1 MLSLSV
7 FARIFVLAAAVVSP
21 AGLLAQARLAP
32 PPTAGDAASSS
43 PAPNVVVN
51 EAAPW
56 DGNPLAADPAAVLK
70 AAAAIP
76 ATPQTNITV
85 LLDDRRIVLDKEQRA
100 VLTDHVVYRV
110 ETPAGV
116 EAWASV
122 GSGWSPWFQKRPVIR
137 ARVIA
142 PDAKV
147 YTLDEKTLSDA
158 PVHAGEDDMY
168 DDDREYQGPLPG
180 LTPGAIVEELT
191 VVEDT
196 APFFSTGSVYREY
209 LNRPFPVYK
218 TRVTAEAPVA
228 LSLRYKVRKL
238 GDVMAQK
245 EEKDGVVRL
254 TFERDNLEAI
264 EQIAPNLPPDV
275 APVPEIEIATA
286 ASWKEVAERYRAM
299 SEPNIH
305 PEEAAAM
312 LPKLPKNADRQQTI
326 TAIVRELHRQVR
338 YTGVEFGEA
347 KLTPQPPAE
356 TMKRHYGDCKDKAT
370 LLVSM
375 LRAAKIPAYLVLL
388 NAGSGQ
394 DVDPLLPG
402 MRLFDHAIVYVPAG
416 DGPNDSELW
425 IDATAEFAQVGDIPP
440 PDRGRHALII
450 REGTIQLTTTPLA
463 KPENNLLVEKR
474 TFTMAENGPAQV
486 EEVSETH
493 GLIDEFYRARYGG
506 AESKREREE
515 LENYVKAVYS
525 AENLNKVEHTD
536 GSDLSQQ
543 FQLSLMMEKA
553 KRGYSS
559 LQDADVALPLGGLY
573 NRLPQW
579 FFSTPPESNKHKSAT
594 EEESEREENART
606 DDYLFDPFVTE
617 WKYKIVPPLGFK
629 PRELPSD
636 KKEQMGPAVLET
648 NYKIDPDGA
657 VVVQLKFDTVR
668 GRYSPKEAM
677 ALRQAIYE
685 RRSAEPVMVRFA
697 EGGSLELAGGHVKEA
712 LALYRMLIAR
722 HPKEALHHI
731 QLAMALVQAG
741 AGEQAREEAAIAVKL
756 EPASALAFRN
766 QGEVL
771 SYDMVGR
778 KFAPGFDRAGAIE
791 AYKKSVKLEPD
802 DAPTRFSLA
811 VLYEFNPQAER
822 FGKGA
827 DLDAAVAQYRAAT
840 SQDKNLGH
848 EYDENALF
856 DLFYAGHYEQA
867 LTAAHKLNSSR
878 SRNSVAIAS
887 AAAISGSKD
896 GVKEAERDAE
906 DSQGRSEA
914 LGEAGQ
920 MLVRQRKYALA
931 ADLFEAGV
939 NDAQD
944 APLRQR
950 QVDIFR
956 SLQPY
961 EDALFPVSDPRRAVQ
976 EFKLLGFR
984 PEITEAMLPQI
995 FSPVTMQSKAQTR
1008 QMLTYY
1014 RQVEAQIRSASQG
1027 EGLTPD
1033 NLADVTIGSARYS
1046 VEGSDALGYRI
1057 TATTLGEDSAVSYV
1071 VKTPQGY
1078 RLLTNDPPNRDN
1090 GNQVL
1095 AFLDAGNLEA
1105 AKQWLDW
1112 AREKVKRG
1120 DADDPLAGPLLP
1132 RFWDES
1138 GATTA
1143 PPDAAANAAR
1153 MRVAAYA
1160 LIAGSDSAEAVLP
1173 AMEKARAAAPAT
1185 QKLDYDMLMLQS
1197 WYGMHEWK
1205 KSEALAKSLLAEH
1218 PRSETALFYYVNA
1231 AGQLGDVAGL
1241 KQAGDA
1247 ALALKPNDAVTLR
1260 TLSQAN
1266 AFAYQYGQAKTYL
1279 KTLQD
1284 EGKATATDYNSL
1296 AWLSLFDG
1304 PVDQDALHAAQ
1315 QANLLTKSNNFS
1327 IMHTLACLYAD
1338 MGKTEDARQLLLQ
1351 GMKADAIDTPDSAV
1365 WFAFGM
1371 IYEQY
1376 GLPDAATA
1384 AYRKVEKQPDDI
1396 SAAED
1401 TYVLAQQRL
1410 KKLEPGKPM
1419 QRAALN

>member
-1 MLSLSV
+1 
-7 FARIFVLAAAVVSP
+7 
-21 AGLLAQARLAP
+21 
-32 PPTAGDAASSS
+32 
-43 PAPNVVVN
+43 
-51 EAAPW
+51 
-56 DGNPLAADPAAVLK
+56 VLK

-85 LLDDRRIVLDKEQRA
+85 LLDDRRIVLDKDQKAR
-100 VLTDHVVYRV
+100 LTYHVVYRV

-122 GSGWSPWFQKRPVIR
+122 GSNWSPWFQKRPVIK

-158 PVHAGEDDMY
+158 PVHAGEEDMY

-191 VVEDT
+191 TVDDT

-209 LNRPFPVYK
+209 INRPFPVFK
-218 TRVTAEAPVA
+218 TRVVAEAPVA
-228 LSLRYKVRKL
+228 LALRYKVRKL

-264 EQIAPNLPPDV
+264 EQVAPNLPPDV

-299 SEPNIH
+299 SEPQIH

-312 LPKLPKNADRQQTI
+312 LPKLPKNADREQTI

-347 KLTPQPPAE
+347 KLTPQPPSE
-356 TMKRHYGDCKDKAT
+356 TMKRHYGDCKDKAA

-375 LRAAKIPAYLVLL
+375 LRASKIPAYLALL
-388 NAGSGQ
+388 NAGEGQ

-416 DGPNDSELW
+416 DGPNDNELW

-474 TFTMAENGPAQV
+474 TFTLAENGPAQV

-543 FQLSLMMEKA
+543 FQLSLVMEKA

-579 FFSTPPESNKHKSAT
+579 FFSTPPEAKKGKSAT
-594 EEESEREENART
+594 EEETEREENART
-606 DDYLFDPFVTE
+606 DDYLFDPFITE
-617 WKYKIVPPLGFK
+617 WKYRIVPPLGFK

-648 NYKIDPDGA
+648 HYKVDTDGA
-657 VVVQLKFDTVR
+657 VVVALKFDTVR
-668 GRYSPKEAM
+668 GRYTPKEAM
-677 ALRQAIYE
+677 ALRQAIYD
-685 RRSAEPVMVRFA
+685 RRAAEPVMVRFG
-697 EGGSLELAGGHVKEA
+697 EGGSIELANGHVKEA
-712 LALYRMLIAR
+712 LALYRSLIAR

-741 AGEQAREEAAIAVKL
+741 AGEQAREEAAEAVKL
-756 EPASALAFRN
+756 EPQSALAFRS
-766 QGEVL
+766 QGDVL

-791 AYKKSVKLEPD
+791 AYRKSVKLEPD

-811 VLYEFNPQAER
+811 VLYEFNEQAER
-822 FGKGA
+822 FGEGA
-827 DLDAAVAQYRAAT
+827 ELDAAVAQYRAAT

-848 EYDENALF
+848 EYDENTLF
-856 DLFYAGHYEQA
+856 DLFYGGHYEQA
-867 LTAAHKLNSSR
+867 LGAAHKLNSSLN
-878 SRNSVAIAS
+878 RNAVAIAS
-887 AAAISGSKD
+887 VAATAGSQE

-906 DSQGRSEA
+906 DSQARSQA

-920 MLVRQRKYALA
+920 MLVRQRKYAVA
-931 ADLFEAGV
+931 AELFEAGIH
-939 NDAQD
+939 DAAD

-956 SLQPY
+956 PLKPY
-961 EDALFPVSDPRRAVQ
+961 EDSLFPATDPRRAVQ
-976 EFKLLGFR
+976 DFKLIAFR
-984 PEITEAMLPQI
+984 PTVTEAMLPEI
-995 FSPVTMQSKAQTR
+995 FSPVTLESKRQTK
-1008 QMLTYY
+1008 QMLDFYH
-1014 RQVEAQIRSASQG
+1014 RGQAQIRSVSQAD
-1027 EGLTPD
+1027 GLTPD
-1033 NLADVTIGSARYS
+1033 NLADVMIGSARYS

-1057 TATTLGEDSAVSYV
+1057 TVTSLGEDSSVSYV

-1078 RLLTNDPPNRDN
+1078 RMLTSDPPNRDS
-1090 GNQVL
+1090 GAQVL
-1095 AFLDAGNLEA
+1095 AFLNAGNLEG

-1112 AREKVKRG
+1112 SREKLKRG
-1120 DADDPLAGPLLP
+1120 DGDDPLAGPLLP
-1132 RFWDES
+1132 RFWDEA
-1138 GATTA
+1138 GAETGA
-1143 PPDAAANAAR
+1143 PDANK
-1153 MRVAAYA
+1153 MRIAAYS
-1160 LIAGSDSAEAVLP
+1160 LIAGSDTSDTLLP
-1173 AMEKARAAAPAT
+1173 EMEKARAAAPAA
-1185 QKLDYDMLMLQS
+1185 QKQDYDLLILEA
-1197 WYGMHEWK
+1197 WYAAHKWSQAG
-1205 KSEALAKSLLAEH
+1205 ALAKTMLDAH
-1218 PRSETALFYYVNA
+1218 PRSDTALFYYVNSVAQQGEHA
-1231 AGQLGDVAGL
+1231 ALQ
-1241 KQAGDA
+1241 QAGDA
-1247 ALALKPNDAVTLR
+1247 ALVLKPNDATTLR

-1266 AFAYQYGQAKTYL
+1266 AFGYQYAQAKVYL
-1279 KTLQD
+1279 KKLQD
-1284 EGKATATDYNSL
+1284 EGKANATDYNSL

-1304 PVDQDALHAAQ
+1304 PVDEDALHAAQ
-1315 QANLLTKSNNFS
+1315 QANLLTKSSNFS

-1338 MGKTEDARQLLLQ
+1338 TGKTEDARQLMLQ

-1376 GLPDAATA
+1376 GLPDAAAA
-1384 AYRKVEKQPDDI
+1384 AYRKVEKQGDEAA
-1396 SAAED
+1396 AAED
-1401 TYVLAQQRL
+1401 TYLLAQQRL
-1410 KKLEPGKPM
+1410 KKLEPPSKQ
-1419 QRAALN
+1419 QRASLK